1 MDGIQRC
8 CSEHLLASQM
18 TSHHPRHP
26 WGLAETTR
34 DLEGTS
40 LEWELAAQEDITV
53 YLNWDK
59 TPVFRQLTWI

>member
-1 MDGIQRC
+1 
-8 CSEHLLASQM
+8 M